1 MGKNHWKKDQ
11 WASAHARSKDRTR
24 RRKRRWN
31 RYILQILFGSIL
43 VAALFFGLSLTVFFN
58 VEKIEVLGTFEYE
71 ASDFTVETGVAAG
84 DNLFRINTEE
94 LEEQLLAAHV
104 NFDNVEV
111 NRSFPDVLEVKIT
124 PAKTV
129 CVCYYDGRYFYVSE
143 SGRLLNIMLG
153 YDETSGV
160 PLVGGVDL
168 SAYHPGEFVTED
180 RAYKPALQFFSMIE
194 EYNFQNVTDV
204 RISET
209 GELTFCYDDRVTVQ
223 IGSVVELEYKFQIV
237 KKVLNE
243 YVQEQEGILD
253 ARTVSMAYFR
263 PMTMAVQIE
272 TGKAVDV
279 LTEFAPQ
286 SILHEED
293 TVLIDPETG
302 EPIGIGEDAEDGTE
316 DGTDGEDSAEMVG

>member
-1 MGKNHWKKDQ
+1 
-11 WASAHARSKDRTR
+11 
-24 RRKRRWN
+24 
-31 RYILQILFGSIL
+31 
-43 VAALFFGLSLTVFFN
+43 
-58 VEKIEVLGTFEYE
+58 
-71 ASDFTVETGVAAG
+71 
-84 DNLFRINTEE
+84 
-94 LEEQLLAAHV
+94 
-104 NFDNVEV
+104 
-111 NRSFPDVLEVKIT
+111 
-124 PAKTV
+124 
-129 CVCYYDGRYFYVSE
+129 
-143 SGRLLNIMLG
+143 
-153 YDETSGV
+153 
-160 PLVGGVDL
+160 
-168 SAYHPGEFVTED
+168 
-180 RAYKPALQFFSMIE
+180 
-194 EYNFQNVTDV
+194 
-204 RISET
+204 
-209 GELTFCYDDRVTVQ
+209 VQ